1 MKKNMKFRV
10 GVFFL
15 VTICAS
21 ITIISQFDA
30 RDDFELFLENS
41 GPYIGVNF
49 PKNLGYEGNG
59 IVIAVIDTGVDHLHP
74 DLYGFGPSAKVIGGH
89 NFIDSEKMPIDTNGH
104 GTQVAGIIAADGQ
117 VKGIAPKSNIIAYKV
132 SEDGD
137 EVSSDLIIKAIEQ
150 AISDDVDIINIS
162 LGVNKT
168 NPKIDEAV
176 NKAIEHG
183 IIVITAAGNDG
194 PELGSIGSP
203 GKNPNAITVGATYNN
218 ITSSLVATLEVN
230 EKQYQVLPMVGVTKM
245 EEPLTSEIIF
255 GEYGRERDLVNGD
268 FSDSIILVE
277 RGSDVKGETVYFSD
291 KENNAANV
299 GAKAVIIFNNQQGV
313 FLGEL
318 VHEFVQPGYQP
329 SIPTVSISREGG
341 LVIKESLANHT
352 IGTLHIFYNPDFVAH
367 FSSRGPVSPFYN
379 KPDLVAPG
387 VFVNTTLNDG
397 QYNFTSGT
405 SFAAPHVTGTAALLL
420 ERNPELNPSQ
430 IKSLIVTT
438 TDPVSDAYGNEFPTE
453 IAGTGRLNVT
463 KAFSANTIIS
473 PTFVI
478 FDLSSEKPSDVQVLS
493 LEPVSGELENLDVS
507 FEAPRIIDFTFSQ
520 ENNLLKISAS
530 LNDEEFGEFTGRVFI
545 KDSGSRYN
553 IPALVRITEG
563 SVSVTEQDGV
573 INFGISHPDD
583 WTYAKISLI
592 NSGTG
597 KSDTTSATPNKN
609 GKLTVS
615 ENGQYW
621 IEAKINANGK
631 TFDAFETVEV
641 KSASGNSNVF
651 DSLNVPERQL
661 FIILGI
667 IILVA
672 AVGLKIKK

>member
-1 MKKNMKFRV
+1 MKFRV

-15 VTICAS
+15 IVICVS
-21 ITIISQFDA
+21 IAIISQFDA
-30 RDDFELFLENS
+30 RDNFELLLENS

-49 PKNLGYEGNG
+49 PKNLGFEGNG

-74 DLYGFGPSAKVIGGH
+74 DLYGFGPGAKVIGGH
-89 NFIDSEKMPIDTNGH
+89 NFIDSKKMPIDNNGH

-132 SEDGD
+132 SEEGD

-150 AISDDVDIINIS
+150 AISDNVDIINIS

-183 IIVITAAGNDG
+183 IVVVTAAGNDG

-218 ITSSLVATLEVN
+218 ITASLVATLEVS

-245 EEPLTSEIIF
+245 EEPLTAEIIF
-255 GEYGRERDLVNGD
+255 GEYGRERDLENGD

-277 RGSDVKGETVYFSD
+277 RGSDVEGEIVYFSD
-291 KENNAANV
+291 KENNSANV
-299 GAKAVIIFNNQQGV
+299 GAKAVIVFNNEQGV

-329 SIPTVSISREGG
+329 SIPTISISREDG
-341 LVIKESLANHT
+341 LAIKESLANQT
-352 IGTLHIFYNPDFVAH
+352 IGILHVFYNPDFVAH
-367 FSSRGPVSPFYN
+367 FSSRGPVSPFYI

-387 VFVNTTLNDG
+387 VFVNTTLNG
-397 QYNFTSGT
+397 GKYNFTSGT
-405 SFAAPHVTGTAALLL
+405 SFAAPHVTGAAALLL

-438 TDPVSDAYGNEFPTE
+438 TDPVSDAYGNEFSRE
-453 IAGTGRLNVT
+453 IAGAGRLNVT

-473 PTFVI
+473 PTFAI

-507 FEAPRIIDFTFSQ
+507 IEGPEIIDFTYSQ

-530 LNDEEFGEFTGRVFI
+530 LNDEEFGEFAGRVFI
-545 KDSGSRYN
+545 KDSGSSYN

-563 SVSVTEQDGV
+563 SVSVAEQDGV
-573 INFGISHPDD
+573 INFGISYPDD
-583 WTYAKISLI
+583 WIYAKISLI
-592 NSGTG
+592 NSVTG
-597 KSDTTSATPNKN
+597 ESDTTSATPNKN

-615 ENGQYW
+615 KNGQYW
-621 IEAKINANGK
+621 IEAKINVNGE
-631 TFDAFETVEV
+631 TFDAYETVEV
-641 KSASGNSNVF
+641 KSASSNSNVF
-651 DSLNVPERQL
+651 DSLDMPERQL
-661 FIILGI
+661 FIIFGI

-672 AVGLKIKK
+672 AVGLKIKRRV